1 MSAVVMYSYDE
12 SDKNIL
18 ILNSY
23 DSENIWTKSQVNA
36 VLDTLNESDVNYNLY
51 VEYMDVKRFS
61 EDTHLKQIFN
71 YLYNK
76 YLDQKI
82 DYIIATDDSAFLFLN
97 KNSDEIFG
105 DAKIVF
111 SGLNHLY
118 DMDRSR
124 FTGVYENIDIK
135 SNIDFALKLFPK
147 TQNVYILGEDQVTTR
162 SIALEI
168 NDYISSAGDLNVE
181 MILNNNVK
189 FLKSQIEIIP
199 ESSIVFFTMFNMDD
213 EGNSYSYESGF
224 NKIIDNSEIPIFS
237 FWSFYDELP
246 IVGGYFSNAYLS
258 GVDAT
263 LILLEIAD
271 GKSTDSIKISE
282 SKKAYI
288 LNYKTLQNFGL
299 SNIKLD
305 EKVEYTNK
313 PISFIVKHKTTLM
326 ILIIIIMLSSNIIVL
341 LYKNNIYSKEN
352 DRLLIEYKQI
362 QGEMNTNVEDKKIIT
377 ETMQEQVESEVN
389 NGQV

>member
-1 MSAVVMYSYDE
+1 MKTCCRWIIVILLFIISAVVTYSYDE

-23 DSENIWTKSQVNA
+23 DSENIWTKSQVKA
-36 VLDTLNESDVNYNLY
+36 VIDTLNESDVNYNLY

-97 KNSDEIFG
+97 KNSSELFG

-111 SGLNHLY
+111 SGLNYLY

-135 SNIDFALKLFPK
+135 SNIEFAIKLFPK

-168 NDYISSAGDLNVE
+168 NDYTSSGGYLNVE

-189 FLKSQIEIIP
+189 FLKSQIEGFP
-199 ESSIVFFTMFNMDD
+199 ENSIVFFTMFNMDD
-213 EGNSYSYESGF
+213 EGNRYSYESGF
-224 NKIIDNSEIPIFS
+224 NKIMDNTEIPIFS

-263 LILLEIAD
+263 LILLQIAD

-282 SKKAYI
+282 SKKVYK
-288 LNYKTLQNFGL
+288 LNSKTLQSFGL

-305 EKVEYTNK
+305 ETVEYTNK
-313 PISFIVKHKTTLM
+313 PISFIGKYKNLLM
-326 ILIIIIMLSSNIIVL
+326 ILILIVMLSSNIIIL
-341 LYKNNIYSKEN
+341 LYKNNFYSKEN
-352 DRLLIEYKQI
+352 DRLVI
-362 QGEMNTNVEDKKIIT
+362 
-377 ETMQEQVESEVN
+377 
-389 NGQV
+389 